1 MKVIPS
7 LASLLLLTSATA
19 FGTTLPA
26 PVKGNVGNV
35 TITLTLTYA
44 EGAFKDNTGAQTD
57 VKNISTA
64 TQTELLLK
72 AVPKKARY
80 SNREFLTDLIAKGVL
95 TGVASDWSLRYIEA
109 DYIEGF
115 FAVRKNGPAVYLGGL
130 RVDQDEPILI
140 ENVSGNVATFSGNQ
154 TSTYKSAVKEDGN
167 LKNFSYSY
175 SETET
180 SVIALFLRP
189 TADSD
194 ADVATSGLRTR
205 GYSSS
210 FNYTVATD
218 KLTESYT
225 DSASSLS
232 ELVGD
237 TETNEGDTAIA
248 TGSISISPLKETSDI
263 SIYVEAYPYAPLL
276 DADAA

>member
-7 LASLLLLTSATA
+7 LASLLLLAAATA

-35 TITLTLTYA
+35 TITLTLAYA
-44 EGAFKDNTGAQTD
+44 EGAFKDNTGAPTD
-57 VKNISTA
+57 VKTISTA
-64 TQTELLLK
+64 TQTKLLLK

-109 DYIEGF
+109 DYVEGF

-140 ENVSGNVATFSGNQ
+140 ENVSGNVLTFSGHE
-154 TSTYKSAVKEDGN
+154 TSNYKSDGN
-167 LKNFSYSY
+167 LKSRSYSY
-175 SETET
+175 SKTET

-194 ADVATSGLRTR
+194 ADIATSGLRTR

-210 FNYTVATD
+210 FNYTAATD
-218 KLTESYT
+218 KLTERYT
-225 DSASSLS
+225 DDSSSLS

-248 TGSISISPLKETSDI
+248 TGSINISPLKETSDI
-263 SIYVEAYPYAPLL
+263 SIYVEAYPYAPSL

>member
-7 LASLLLLTSATA
+7 LASLLLLAATTA

-35 TITLTLTYA
+35 TIALTLAYA
-44 EGAFKDNTGAQTD
+44 EGAFKDNTGAPTD
-57 VKNISTA
+57 VKNTSTA
-64 TQTELLLK
+64 TQTKLLLK
-72 AVPKKARY
+72 ADLKKARY
-80 SNREFLTDLIAKGVL
+80 SNKEFLTDLIAKGVL

-140 ENVSGNVATFSGNQ
+140 ENVSGNVLTFSGNQ
-154 TSTYKSAVKEDGN
+154 TTTYKSAVKEDGN

-175 SETET
+175 SETKT
-180 SVIALFLRP
+180 STIALFLRP

-194 ADVATSGLRTR
+194 IATSGLRTR

-210 FNYTVATD
+210 INYTAATD
-218 KLTESYT
+218 KLTERYAT
-225 DSASSLS
+225 GASSLS

-248 TGSISISPLKETSDI
+248 TGAINISPLKETSDI

-276 DADAA
+276 DADAG

>member
-7 LASLLLLTSATA
+7 LASLLLLAATTA

-35 TITLTLTYA
+35 TIALTLAYA
-44 EGAFKDNTGAQTD
+44 EGAFKDNTGAPTD
-57 VKNISTA
+57 VKNTSTA
-64 TQTELLLK
+64 TQTKLLLK
-72 AVPKKARY
+72 ADLKKARY
-80 SNREFLTDLIAKGVL
+80 SNKEFLTDLIAKGVL

-140 ENVSGNVATFSGNQ
+140 ENVSGNVLTFSGNQ
-154 TSTYKSAVKEDGN
+154 TTTYKSAVKEDGN

-175 SETET
+175 SETKT
-180 SVIALFLRP
+180 STIALFLRP

-194 ADVATSGLRTR
+194 IATSGLRTR

-210 FNYTVATD
+210 INYTAATD
-218 KLTESYT
+218 KLTERYAT
-225 DSASSLS
+225 GASSLS

-248 TGSISISPLKETSDI
+248 TGAINISPLKETSDI

>member
-7 LASLLLLTSATA
+7 LTSLLLLAATTA

-35 TITLTLTYA
+35 TIALTLAYA
-44 EGAFKDNTGAQTD
+44 EGAFKDNTGAPTD
-57 VKNISTA
+57 VKNTSTA
-64 TQTELLLK
+64 TQTKLLLK
-72 AVPKKARY
+72 ADLKKARY
-80 SNREFLTDLIAKGVL
+80 SNKEFLTDLIAKGVL

-140 ENVSGNVATFSGNQ
+140 ENVSGNVLTFSGNQ
-154 TSTYKSAVKEDGN
+154 TTTYKSAVKEDGN

-175 SETET
+175 SETKT
-180 SVIALFLRP
+180 STIALFLRP

-194 ADVATSGLRTR
+194 IATSGLRTR

-210 FNYTVATD
+210 INYTAATD
-218 KLTESYT
+218 KLTERYAT
-225 DSASSLS
+225 GASSLS

-248 TGSISISPLKETSDI
+248 TGAINISPLKETSDI

-276 DADAA
+276 DADAG